1 MEKTHKETKFSQQTV
16 LTKHNL
22 QNYDKTTANKSKFSQ
37 KTLRTHLPP
46 HEIVN
51 AERQIA
57 DRPLA
62 QSLRVREPE
71 RLRQRRDRLEERRWS
86 LSWPPSDSLSTRS
99 RQISAAAP
107 PITPVFVDLRRRR
120 RQRRQPPA
128 QHVVEQ
134 HRSSGGGRHCPRRHG
149 NSTAEIGK
157 KRKTSSQKYQITQLK
172 NLKEKINF

>member
-62 QSLRVREPE
+62 QSLRVREPK
-71 RLRQRRDRLEERRWS
+71 RLRQRRDRLEERRRS

-99 RQISAAAP
+99 RQISADAP
-107 PITPVFVDLRRRR
+107 PITPVFVDLRPRRR
-120 RQRRQPPA
+120 RRQPPA

-134 HRSSGGGRHCPRRHG
+134 HHSPGGGRHCSRRHG
-149 NSTAEIGK
+149 ELNGGDRKKEKKKKPQAKSIKLLKIENFEGK
-157 KRKTSSQKYQITQLK
+157 K
-172 NLKEKINF
+172 